1 MKLHLEAAPGEL
13 EERLD
18 EVIKAITEMA
28 GGDLCKAEPD
38 PEAHEEPSPYPAL
51 GQAIDH
57 VTRRQV
63 RRIQRVM
70 QRRLTEV
77 ILRKE

>member
-1 MKLHLEAAPGEL
+1 MKLHVEAMPGEL

-28 GGDLCKAEPD
+28 GGDLCKAAPD
-38 PEAHEEPSPYPAL
+38 PDAHEETSPYPAL
-51 GQAIDH
+51 GQAIQK
-57 VTRRQV
+57 VTQRQV
-63 RRIQRVM
+63 LRIQRVM